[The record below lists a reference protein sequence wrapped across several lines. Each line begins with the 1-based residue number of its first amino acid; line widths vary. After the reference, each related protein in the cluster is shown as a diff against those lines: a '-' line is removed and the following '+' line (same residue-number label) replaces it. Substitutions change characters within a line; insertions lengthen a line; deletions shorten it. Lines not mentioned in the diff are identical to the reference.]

1 MTNNENYENKDDSLD
16 SLKKKV
22 NSLEKEL
29 FSEKIRTKNLEEEIN
44 LLNSIKI
51 PVFIQTIEEKDNY
64 IDSLIVE
71 QIKLQKEINYLKD
84 DFKSSE
90 GKFDKIKLT
99 KYFIPEYQEE
109 KDKLIINQ
117 NNKIDFLNFAY
128 KETKSKLI
136 KKEEEYN
143 QQINELN
150 SKIKAQDEQIS
161 NFNNIN
167 LKNEKKIAELNDEI
181 NDLAEI
187 NKNLTLEISTLNDI
201 IGDINNEKEKYLMLN
216 EYHKKENEFINKNN
230 ISILNRIQKQDDD
243 YKQLNDLLEEYKE
256 KLNEV
261 YTKTYIFKVLSIG
274 KLVESEAELVFFKEG
289 KNKFL
294 INIKYITSSYKYN
307 ILDISEMKQL
317 EGEDNILIIKFIKEK
332 KRNDEMFKSREIN
345 KILKV
350 YQDFKNNAIQFSDIK
365 RAKRDER
372 KKEKEIK
379 KDVSAMFNMW

>member
-1 MTNNENYENKDDSLD
+1 MTNNENYEKKDDDQNTLQE
-16 SLKKKV
+16 KV

-29 FSEKIRTKNLEEEIN
+29 FSEKVKSKNLEEEIN

-51 PVFIQTIEEKDNY
+51 PIFIKTIEEKDNY
-64 IDSLIVE
+64 IDSLIIE

-84 DFKSSE
+84 DFKSEE
-90 GKFDKIKLT
+90 GKLDKIKLS
-99 KYFIPEYQEE
+99 KYLIPDDQEE
-109 KDKLIINQ
+109 KDKLIMDQ
-117 NNKIDFLNFAY
+117 SNKIDFLNFAY
-128 KETKSKLI
+128 KETKLKLI

-150 SKIKAQDEQIS
+150 SKLKTQEEQIAA
-161 NFNNIN
+161 FNKIN
-167 LKNEKKIAELNDEI
+167 LKNEKKIDELNDEI

-261 YTKTYIFKVLSIG
+261 YTKTYIFKVISIG

-307 ILDISEMKQL
+307 ILDISEMKQM
-317 EGEDNILIIKFIKEK
+317 EGEENILIIKFIKEK
-332 KRNDEMFKSREIN
+332 RRNDEMFKTREIN

-379 KDVSAMFNMW
+379 KDVNAMFSMW

>member
-1 MTNNENYENKDDSLD
+1 MTNNENYEKKDDYQNTLQE
-16 SLKKKV
+16 KV

-29 FSEKIRTKNLEEEIN
+29 FSEKVKSKNLEEEIN

-51 PVFIQTIEEKDNY
+51 PIFIKTIEEKDNY
-64 IDSLIVE
+64 IDSLIIE

-84 DFKSSE
+84 GFKSEE
-90 GKFDKIKLT
+90 GKLDKIKLS
-99 KYFIPEYQEE
+99 KYLIPDDQEE
-109 KDKLIINQ
+109 KDKLIMNQ
-117 NNKIDFLNFAY
+117 SNKIDFLNFAY
-128 KETKSKLI
+128 KETKLKLI

-150 SKIKAQDEQIS
+150 SKLKTQEEQIAA
-161 NFNNIN
+161 FNNIN
-167 LKNEKKIAELNDEI
+167 LKNEKKIDELNDEI

-261 YTKTYIFKVLSIG
+261 YTKTYIFKVISIG

-307 ILDISEMKQL
+307 ILDISEMKQM
-317 EGEDNILIIKFIKEK
+317 EGEENILIIKFIKEK
-332 KRNDEMFKSREIN
+332 RRNDEMFKTREIN

-379 KDVSAMFNMW
+379 KDVNAMFSMW

>member
-1 MTNNENYENKDDSLD
+1 MTNNENYEKKDDYQNTLQE
-16 SLKKKV
+16 KV

-29 FSEKIRTKNLEEEIN
+29 FSEKVKSKNLEEEIN

-51 PVFIQTIEEKDNY
+51 PIFIKTIEEKDNY
-64 IDSLIVE
+64 IDSLIIE

-84 DFKSSE
+84 DFKSEE
-90 GKFDKIKLT
+90 GKLDKIKLS
-99 KYFIPEYQEE
+99 KYLIPDDQEE
-109 KDKLIINQ
+109 KDKLIMNQ
-117 NNKIDFLNFAY
+117 SNKIDFLNFAY
-128 KETKSKLI
+128 KETKLKLI

-150 SKIKAQDEQIS
+150 SKLKTQEEQIAA
-161 NFNNIN
+161 FNNIN
-167 LKNEKKIAELNDEI
+167 LKNEKKIDELNDEI

-216 EYHKKENEFINKNN
+216 EYYKKENEFINKNN

-261 YTKTYIFKVLSIG
+261 YTKTYIFKVISIG

-307 ILDISEMKQL
+307 ILDISEMKQM
-317 EGEDNILIIKFIKEK
+317 EGEENILIIKFIKEK
-332 KRNDEMFKSREIN
+332 RRNDEMFKTREIN

-379 KDVSAMFNMW
+379 KDVNAMFSMW

>member
-29 FSEKIRTKNLEEEIN
+29 FSQKIRTKNLEEEIN

-161 NFNNIN
+161 TFNNIN

>member
-1 MTNNENYENKDDSLD
+1 MINNENYENKDDSLD

-143 QQINELN
+143 HQINELN

-161 NFNNIN
+161 TFNNIN

>member
-1 MTNNENYENKDDSLD
+1 MTNNEYYENKDDSLD
-16 SLKKKV
+16 ALKKKV
-22 NSLEKEL
+22 NNLEKEL
-29 FSEKIRTKNLEEEIN
+29 FSEKIKSKNLEEEIN

-51 PVFIQTIEEKDNY
+51 PAFIQTIEEKDNY

-136 KKEEEYN
+136 KKEEEFN

-161 NFNNIN
+161 TFNNIN

>member
-29 FSEKIRTKNLEEEIN
+29 FSEKIKSKNLEEEIN

-161 NFNNIN
+161 TFNNIN

>member
-90 GKFDKIKLT
+90 GKFDKIKLS

-161 NFNNIN
+161 TFNNIN

>member
-150 SKIKAQDEQIS
+150 SKIKAQEEQIS
-161 NFNNIN
+161 TFNNIN

>member
-150 SKIKAQDEQIS
+150 S
-161 NFNNIN
+161 
-167 LKNEKKIAELNDEI
+167 
-181 NDLAEI
+181 
-187 NKNLTLEISTLNDI
+187 
-201 IGDINNEKEKYLMLN
+201 
-216 EYHKKENEFINKNN
+216 
-230 ISILNRIQKQDDD
+230 RI
-243 YKQLNDLLEEYKE
+243 
-256 KLNEV
+256 
-261 YTKTYIFKVLSIG
+261 
-274 KLVESEAELVFFKEG
+274 
-289 KNKFL
+289 
-294 INIKYITSSYKYN
+294 
-307 ILDISEMKQL
+307 
-317 EGEDNILIIKFIKEK
+317 
-332 KRNDEMFKSREIN
+332 
-345 KILKV
+345 
-350 YQDFKNNAIQFSDIK
+350 
-365 RAKRDER
+365 
-372 KKEKEIK
+372 
-379 KDVSAMFNMW
+379 

>member
-136 KKEEEYN
+136 KKEDEYN

-161 NFNNIN
+161 TFNNIN

>member
-1 MTNNENYENKDDSLD
+1 MTNNENYEKKDDYQNTLQE
-16 SLKKKV
+16 KV
-22 NSLEKEL
+22 KSLEKEL
-29 FSEKIRTKNLEEEIN
+29 FSEKVKSKNLEEEIN

-51 PVFIQTIEEKDNY
+51 PIFIKTIEEKDNY
-64 IDSLIVE
+64 IDSLIIE

-84 DFKSSE
+84 DFKSEE
-90 GKFDKIKLT
+90 GKLDKIKLS
-99 KYFIPEYQEE
+99 KYLIPDDQEE
-109 KDKLIINQ
+109 KDKLIMNQ
-117 NNKIDFLNFAY
+117 SNKIDFLNFAY
-128 KETKSKLI
+128 KETKLKLI

-150 SKIKAQDEQIS
+150 SKLKTQEEQIAA
-161 NFNNIN
+161 FNNIN
-167 LKNEKKIAELNDEI
+167 LKNEKKIDELNDEI

-216 EYHKKENEFINKNN
+216 EYHKKENEFIHKNN

-261 YTKTYIFKVLSIG
+261 YTKTYIFKVISIG
-274 KLVESEAELVFFKEG
+274 KLVESEAEIVFFKEG

-307 ILDISEMKQL
+307 ILDISEMKQM
-317 EGEDNILIIKFIKEK
+317 EGEENILIIKFIKEK
-332 KRNDEMFKSREIN
+332 RRNDEMFKTREIN

-379 KDVSAMFNMW
+379 KDVNAMFNMW

>member
-1 MTNNENYENKDDSLD
+1 MTNNENYEKKDDYQNTLQE
-16 SLKKKV
+16 KV

-29 FSEKIRTKNLEEEIN
+29 FSEKVKSKNLEEEIN

-51 PVFIQTIEEKDNY
+51 PIFIKTIEEKDNY
-64 IDSLIVE
+64 IDSLIIE

-84 DFKSSE
+84 DFKSEE
-90 GKFDKIKLT
+90 GKLDKIKLS
-99 KYFIPEYQEE
+99 KYLIPDDQEE
-109 KDKLIINQ
+109 KDKLIMNQ
-117 NNKIDFLNFAY
+117 SNKIDFLNFAY
-128 KETKSKLI
+128 KETKLKLI

-150 SKIKAQDEQIS
+150 SKLKTQEEQIAA
-161 NFNNIN
+161 FNNIN
-167 LKNEKKIAELNDEI
+167 LKNEKKIDELNDEI

-261 YTKTYIFKVLSIG
+261 YTKTYIFKVISIG

-307 ILDISEMKQL
+307 ILDISEMKQM
-317 EGEDNILIIKFIKEK
+317 EGEENILIIKFIKEK
-332 KRNDEMFKSREIN
+332 RRNDEMFKTREIN

-379 KDVSAMFNMW
+379 KDVNAMFSMW

>member
-161 NFNNIN
+161 TFNNIN

-289 KNKFL
+289 KDKFL

>member
-1 MTNNENYENKDDSLD
+1 MTNNENYETKDDYQNKLQE
-16 SLKKKV
+16 KV

-29 FSEKIRTKNLEEEIN
+29 FSEKVKSKNLEEEIN

-51 PVFIQTIEEKDNY
+51 PIFIKTIEEKDNY
-64 IDSLIVE
+64 IDSLIIE

-84 DFKSSE
+84 DFKSEE
-90 GKFDKIKLT
+90 GKLDKIKLS
-99 KYFIPEYQEE
+99 KYLIPDDQEE
-109 KDKLIINQ
+109 KDKLIMNQ
-117 NNKIDFLNFAY
+117 SNKIDFLNFAY
-128 KETKSKLI
+128 KETKLKLI

-150 SKIKAQDEQIS
+150 SKLKTQEEQIAA
-161 NFNNIN
+161 FNNIN
-167 LKNEKKIAELNDEI
+167 LKNEKKIDELNDEI

-261 YTKTYIFKVLSIG
+261 YTKTYIFKVISIG

-307 ILDISEMKQL
+307 ILDISEMKQM
-317 EGEDNILIIKFIKEK
+317 EGEENILIIKFIKEK
-332 KRNDEMFKSREIN
+332 RRNDEMFKTREIN

-379 KDVSAMFNMW
+379 KDVNAMFNMW

>member
-161 NFNNIN
+161 TFNNIN

-289 KNKFL
+289 KNQFL

>member
-1 MTNNENYENKDDSLD
+1 MINNENYENKDDSLD

-161 NFNNIN
+161 TFNNIN

>member
-1 MTNNENYENKDDSLD
+1 MTNNENYEKKDDYQNILQE
-16 SLKKKV
+16 KV

-29 FSEKIRTKNLEEEIN
+29 FSEKVKSKNLEEEIN

-51 PVFIQTIEEKDNY
+51 PIFIKTIEEKDNY
-64 IDSLIVE
+64 IDSLIIE

-84 DFKSSE
+84 DFKSEE
-90 GKFDKIKLT
+90 GKLDKIKLS
-99 KYFIPEYQEE
+99 KYLIPDDQEE
-109 KDKLIINQ
+109 KDKLIMNQ
-117 NNKIDFLNFAY
+117 SNKIDFLNFAY
-128 KETKSKLI
+128 KETKLKLI

-150 SKIKAQDEQIS
+150 SKLKTQEEQIAA
-161 NFNNIN
+161 FNNIN
-167 LKNEKKIAELNDEI
+167 LKNEKKIDELNDEI

-261 YTKTYIFKVLSIG
+261 YTKTYIFKVISIG

-307 ILDISEMKQL
+307 ILDISEMKQM
-317 EGEDNILIIKFIKEK
+317 EGEENILIIKFIKEK
-332 KRNDEMFKSREIN
+332 RRNDEMFKTREIN

-379 KDVSAMFNMW
+379 KDVNAMFSMW